1 MARTPFP
8 GWLIWALVGIAT
20 VSAMFVLLAIDLSGR
35 LLLRWVGVIG
45 TALFA
50 LSVAMM
56 LLTFRKARRLSAWM
70 LVLGAGAS
78 IVCTSVFFAVTRMPA
93 SSGVVVVAAGAGL
106 LVGIGWSLTNLLFVD
121 GADVRARGN
130 LWFLAVWGVT
140 LALPQLAGLTGG
152 RTPYAVAVMS
162 FVGMG
167 LAVGNSL
174 GLLAR
179 LRVARRRSH
188 GGTGVRR

>member
-8 GWLIWALVGIAT
+8 RWLIWALVGIAA
-20 VSAMFVLLAIDLSGR
+20 VLAMFVLLAIDPSGR
-35 LLLRWVGVIG
+35 LLLRCIGVVG

-78 IVCTSVFFAVTRMPA
+78 VVCTGLFFAVTRTPA
-93 SSGVVVVAAGAGL
+93 SASVVVLAAGAGL

-130 LWFLAVWGVT
+130 LWFLAIWGVT

-179 LRVARRRSH
+179 LRTARRRSH
-188 GGTGVRR
+188 AGTGVR